1 MESTEL
7 TKVNL
12 STLRGQE
19 VAARP
24 PAAMPSGSLG
34 SLAFL
39 PSSFLGSRFCP
50 SARTIAAGSGQRC
63 EPSSLGSV
71 GRLVPSFPLRP
82 GGLLPPAPSATLHPC
97 GVFVVWGLVSLPL
110 ASLGGSVATLRLPPL
125 GCAFGALARAWE
137 IALRASLC
145 PVWAASVASPALL
158 SAALRLGGLRA
169 PSGCS
174 FSFAVRG
181 VCRSGVVSNRHNRLA
196 FGSAAYVHL

>member
-1 MESTEL
+1 MESAKL

-12 STLRGQE
+12 SPLRGQE

-39 PSSFLGSRFCP
+39 PSSFGGARLRP
-50 SARTIAAGSGQRC
+50 SARTIAAGSGLVC
-63 EPSSLGSV
+63 APPSLGSV

-82 GGLLPPAPSATLHPC
+82 GGLLPPAPSTTLHPC
-97 GVFVVWGLVSLPL
+97 GVFVVGGLVSLTL
-110 ASLGGSVATLRLPPL
+110 ASRGGSVATLRLPPL
-125 GCAFGALARAWE
+125 GCAFGALARSWVV
-137 IALRASLC
+137 ALRASLC
-145 PVWAASVASPALL
+145 PVRAASVALPALL

-174 FSFAVRG
+174 FSFAVRC

-196 FGSAAYVHL
+196 FGSATYVHL

>member
-1 MESTEL
+1 MESTKL

-12 STLRGQE
+12 SPLRGQE
-19 VAARP
+19 VAARA
-24 PAAMPSGSLG
+24 PAATPSGSLG

-39 PSSFLGSRFCP
+39 PSSFGGARLRP
-50 SARTIAAGSGQRC
+50 SARTIAAGSGLVC
-63 EPSSLGSV
+63 APPSLGSV

-82 GGLLPPAPSATLHPC
+82 RGLLPPAPSATLHPC
-97 GVFVVWGLVSLPL
+97 GVFVVWGLISLPL

-125 GCAFGALARAWE
+125 GCAFGALARAWAV
-137 IALRASLC
+137 ALRASLC

-196 FGSAAYVHL
+196 FGSAAYVLL

>member
-1 MESTEL
+1 MESTKL

-12 STLRGQE
+12 SPLRGQE

-97 GVFVVWGLVSLPL
+97 GVFVVGGLVSLPL
-110 ASLGGSVATLRLPPL
+110 ASLGGSVAALRLPPF
-125 GCAFGALARAWE
+125 GCAFGALARAWAV
-137 IALRASLC
+137 ALRASLC
-145 PVWAASVASPALL
+145 HVWAASVASPALL

-181 VCRSGVVSNRHNRLA
+181 VCRSGVVSNVHNRLA
-196 FGSAAYVHL
+196 FSSAACVHL

>member
-12 STLRGQE
+12 SPLRGQE
-19 VAARP
+19 VAARA
-24 PAAMPSGSLG
+24 PAATPSGSLG

-39 PSSFLGSRFCP
+39 PSSFGGARLRP
-50 SARTIAAGSGQRC
+50 SARTIAAGSGLVC
-63 EPSSLGSV
+63 APPSLGSV

-82 GGLLPPAPSATLHPC
+82 RGLLPPAPSATLHPC
-97 GVFVVWGLVSLPL
+97 GVFVVGGLASLPL
-110 ASLGGSVATLRLPPL
+110 VSRGRSVATLRLAPS
-125 GCAFGALARAWE
+125 GCAFGALARAWA

-181 VCRSGVVSNRHNRLA
+181 VCRSGLVSIRHNRLA